1 VETSTASITRRII
14 AVTVI
19 SGIFL
24 ILSMVVGVSVG
35 STTRSWKEVLEA
47 ISNLSNLDTLT
58 STIIWKIRFPRVILA
73 TLVGSTLSLGG
84 LTFQAL
90 LRNPLAEPYILGVS
104 GGAAVGAITG
114 ILLGF
119 SFYPGVTILAF
130 GGSMVTLAVVI
141 VIATGQTFLKE
152 DSLLLA
158 GVMVNAF
165 CSSIIIFL
173 VSLTQDARLHSIM
186 FWLMG
191 DLSLSSTDHVVI
203 LGIFLIPCFI
213 AVFAL
218 ARPLNLI
225 LLGKDTAENLGINTR
240 VIYLVSIVLISLMVS
255 AVVCQSGLVGFVG
268 LVIPHLLRMILGAD
282 HRILIPASVFAGGG
296 YMVLCDVLARVLPL
310 QGEMPVG
317 VITAMIGAPL
327 FIFLLK
333 SWKK

>member
-1 VETSTASITRRII
+1 VKRNNSYIGRRILS
-14 AVTVI
+14 VLVI
-19 SGIFL
+19 SSIFL
-24 ILSMVVGVSVG
+24 ALCMLLGIAVG
-35 STTRSWKEVLEA
+35 STTKNWKE
-47 ISNLSNLDTLT
+47 IFNLLASLTDYNTLT

-90 LRNPLAEPYILGVS
+90 LRNPLAEPYILGIS
-104 GGAAVGAITG
+104 GGAAVGAIMG

-119 SFYPGVTILAF
+119 SNYPGVALLSF
-130 GGSMVTLAVVI
+130 GGSMVTLALVI
-141 VIATGQTFLKE
+141 LIASGQSSIKE

-191 DLSLSSTDHVVI
+191 DLSLSSSNQVFA
-203 LGIFLIPCFI
+203 LAIFLVPCFI
-213 AVFAL
+213 SVFAL

-225 LLGKDTAENLGINTR
+225 VMGKDTAENLGINTK
-240 VIYLVSIVLISLMVS
+240 VVYLISLVLISLMVS

-282 HRILIPASVFAGGG
+282 HRVLIPASIIGGGG
-296 YMVLCDVLARVLPL
+296 YMVLCDVLARVLPS

-333 SWKK
+333 SSRA